1 MNVREKYLRTC
12 GDFQARPLVAVSGGA
27 IGQAVVI
34 PALAERDS
42 LFRTLAAI
50 AGNPESELH
59 RTLVICVVN
68 NHRPSLAGEAEIRNN
83 RETLAI
89 LDSLVSGRPLRH
101 DLSAAI
107 ERDIEVIAR
116 SGLRLAFIDAS
127 SSGMEI
133 PERDGG
139 VGAARRIGMD
149 AALQSVDWGADGGGA
164 ICCLDAD
171 TLVEANYLT
180 AIRSYF
186 GRTGDPAAV
195 SAYAHQKPEDPE
207 LLAAICCYEIFLRA
221 YVIGLSHAGSP
232 YAFHSIGSTMA
243 CTSQGYASVRGMN
256 RRGAAE
262 DFHFLDKLAKI
273 GRVGIITEAT
283 VFPSPRPSHRVPFGT
298 GQRMIRFL
306 SGSTDEYR
314 LYDPRIFD
322 ILGAWIRSMEAA
334 PDRDQETIL
343 AGAARILPELES
355 YLRPSRFAQNW
366 LVIRKNSRDPG
377 QLRRQFHVW
386 FDGLKT
392 LRLVHHLSRTAFP
405 MVPMFDGSTG
415 EIPLAGRKYSLAP
428 TPGGIPEPEE
438 QYLILTSLRAAFPR
452 S

>member
-139 VGAARRIGMD
+139 VGAAMRI
-149 AALQSVDWGADGGGA
+149 
-164 ICCLDAD
+164 
-171 TLVEANYLT
+171 
-180 AIRSYF
+180 
-186 GRTGDPAAV
+186 
-195 SAYAHQKPEDPE
+195 
-207 LLAAICCYEIFLRA
+207 
-221 YVIGLSHAGSP
+221 
-232 YAFHSIGSTMA
+232 
-243 CTSQGYASVRGMN
+243 
-256 RRGAAE
+256 
-262 DFHFLDKLAKI
+262 
-273 GRVGIITEAT
+273 
-283 VFPSPRPSHRVPFGT
+283 
-298 GQRMIRFL
+298 
-306 SGSTDEYR
+306 
-314 LYDPRIFD
+314 
-322 ILGAWIRSMEAA
+322 
-334 PDRDQETIL
+334 
-343 AGAARILPELES
+343 
-355 YLRPSRFAQNW
+355 
-366 LVIRKNSRDPG
+366 
-377 QLRRQFHVW
+377 
-386 FDGLKT
+386 
-392 LRLVHHLSRTAFP
+392 
-405 MVPMFDGSTG
+405 
-415 EIPLAGRKYSLAP
+415 
-428 TPGGIPEPEE
+428 
-438 QYLILTSLRAAFPR
+438 
-452 S
+452 